1 MTTPNADR
9 YAPCRELLRVMALI
23 ELEHQ
28 EQRQVPA
35 LDRTAIQCLRAAL
48 ALDPSLA
55 PRVRGVVLRAVLFA
69 RALLC
74 RPPAAVQLFY
84 RLSRV
89 THGETRRAARREC
102 LHALAAAYRARGQ
115 LTAAARCEARAGM
128 DHPAHAHAE
137 GTP

>member
-1 MTTPNADR
+1 MTDR
-9 YAPCRELLRVMALI
+9 YACCHGLLCAMALL

-28 EQRQVPA
+28 ERRQVPA

-55 PRVRGVVLRAVLFA
+55 PRVRRVVLRAVLFA
-69 RALLC
+69 RALLR

-115 LTAAARCEARAGM
+115 DAAAARCEARA
-128 DHPAHAHAE
+128 AHTE
-137 GTP
+137 STP